1 MTLQQLLQELDI
13 MILDMNI
20 QIRTYD
26 GDLIEE
32 LEYNL
37 LVLTEIREQLYRLQ
51 DLES

>member
-1 MTLQQLLQELDI
+1 MTLEQLVWELDI
-13 MILDMNI
+13 MILDADI
-20 QIRTYD
+20 KLKKYD

-37 LVLTEIREQLYRLQ
+37 LVLKEIQEQLYRLQ